1 MSDKPSSVVCEDAVL
16 DQVVWYRW
24 FISLLV
30 GPIWGLL
37 GLTGLF
43 AIALYGLGIASFS
56 LYLVNRHGYGLT
68 QYTEYT
74 LTFIPISVEIR
85 NLKADVKSNCLGVR
99 GWYIF
104 GAKRGRT
111 RLVRCFLCHVDYHFQ
126 SLQRMTHLQRATHE
140 S

>member
-1 MSDKPSSVVCEDAVL
+1 MGTHPIFESDFDCLTDMSDKPSSVICEDAVL

-56 LYLVNRHGYGLT
+56 LYLVNRHGPTALESVGGTSLVLKEGGLASFAAFCVT
-68 QYTEYT
+68 WII
-74 LTFIPISVEIR
+74 TFS
-85 NLKADVKSNCLGVR
+85 
-99 GWYIF
+99 
-104 GAKRGRT
+104 
-111 RLVRCFLCHVDYHFQ
+111 LVNG
-126 SLQRMTHLQRATHE
+126 
-140 S
+140 